1 MGGGGGGGGGRQE
14 FKLLLDFSMQ
24 QCQATRFIRVKKKF
38 RDYILSVFL
47 LSVRVIANAVYL
59 VASIQPFWKF

>member
-1 MGGGGGGGGGRQE
+1 M
-14 FKLLLDFSMQ
+14 LLDFSMQ